1 MSTSTSTKLRSAGV
15 LISLV
20 GVIAGLHFLARFGLS
35 GPARMTP
42 DALRAWMGEPV
53 AVVATMA
60 RWISLLLTYYLAAV
74 VGAAV
79 ILGDQLESTRFGRFT
94 PQSVS
99 GLVGV
104 LLGTTAIVV
113 PMATNEAPIEAPA
126 TQLTPEVPLVLEQ
139 LEPLTL
145 DSEEGSTDLGLV
157 WDVNSKASDD
167 DAWTVERGDSF
178 WSIAE
183 ETLQDHG
190 RGGNLSEEDIADYWR
205 VLIAA
210 NEDRLVEPGN
220 PDLILPGQELILPP
234 SS

>member
-1 MSTSTSTKLRSAGV
+1 
-15 LISLV
+15 
-20 GVIAGLHFLARFGLS
+20 
-35 GPARMTP
+35 
-42 DALRAWMGEPV
+42 
-53 AVVATMA
+53 
-60 RWISLLLTYYLAAV
+60 
-74 VGAAV
+74 
-79 ILGDQLESTRFGRFT
+79 
-94 PQSVS
+94 
-99 GLVGV
+99 
-104 LLGTTAIVV
+104 
-113 PMATNEAPIEAPA
+113 MATNEAPIEAPA